1 MGVKKL
7 VSFGWAAGG
16 VVEISCGTIIIV
28 SGSENHEKYMGVK
41 KLLVLGGWLVGWRKS
56 VVGPSS
62 LCLAQKI
69 MKNDVSYMGVKKLL
83 VLGGW
88 WVGWGG
94 GSQLQ
99 DLHHCDGLKK
109 L

>member
-1 MGVKKL
+1 M
-7 VSFGWAAGG
+7 GG
-16 VVEISCGTIIIV
+16 VG
-28 SGSENHEKYMGVK
+28 
-41 KLLVLGGWLVGWRKS
+41 VGWWKS

-88 WVGWGG
+88 RVGSISLMYQRYRGFCIYLQLCFFVQFCLTLEYGDGLVDDGG
-94 GSQLQ
+94 G
-99 DLHHCDGLKK
+99 DGPTVPKTTCL
-109 L
+109 LATCRGP

>member
-1 MGVKKL
+1 MCGV
-7 VSFGWAAGG
+7 G
-16 VVEISCGTIIIV
+16 
-28 SGSENHEKYMGVK
+28 
-41 KLLVLGGWLVGWRKS
+41 VGWWKS

-69 MKNDVSYMGVKKLL
+69 MKNNVSYMGVKKLL

-88 WVGWGG
+88 WVGWGWGG

-99 DLHHCDGLKK
+99 DRHHCDGLKK
-109 L
+109 S

>member
-1 MGVKKL
+1 MG
-7 VSFGWAAGG
+7 
-16 VVEISCGTIIIV
+16 
-28 SGSENHEKYMGVK
+28 
-41 KLLVLGGWLVGWRKS
+41 VGWRKS

-88 WVGWGG
+88 WVGRGG

-109 L
+109 S